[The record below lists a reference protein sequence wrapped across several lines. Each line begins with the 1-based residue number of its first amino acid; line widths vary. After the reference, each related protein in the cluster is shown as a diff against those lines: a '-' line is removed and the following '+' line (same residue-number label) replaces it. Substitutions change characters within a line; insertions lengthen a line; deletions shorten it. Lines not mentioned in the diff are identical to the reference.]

1 MLYLHNTLFTYP
13 QTDITHTHRKI
24 NPKFISMYTAEIF
37 IAYVQSIDKSIDWGF
52 PVTGE
57 SIITNHRIV
66 NNFLVF
72 IFLLINLLFSKKKFI
87 PLVFNILN
95 WNLFYMCVII

>member
-1 MLYLHNTLFTYP
+1 MLYLHNKLFTYP
-13 QTDITHTHRKI
+13 QINRHNTHTHREI
-24 NPKFISMYTAEIF
+24 NPKLISMYTAEIF
-37 IAYVQSIDKSIDWGF
+37 IAYVQSIDKSIDRGF

-57 SIITNHRIV
+57 SIMITNHRIV

-95 WNLFYMCVII
+95 